1 MTVELRWGRQ
11 RWQEKEGD
19 DKCLAIP
26 AKIVEKEDQ
35 LAMVE
40 INGIQRKIS
49 TMLLPTAELG
59 DFVLVHAGFAM
70 QLIEEEEA
78 KKTEEALR
86 EMGIL
91 DDEND

>member
-1 MTVELRWGRQ
+1 M
-11 RWQEKEGD
+11 
-19 DKCLAIP
+19 CLAIP
-26 AKIVEKEDQ
+26 AKIVKKEDH

-49 TMLLPTAELG
+49 TMLLPTAEIG

-70 QLIEEEEA
+70 QLIDEEEA
-78 KKTEEALR
+78 KKTEDALR

>member
-19 DKCLAIP
+19 DMCLAIP
-26 AKIVEKEDQ
+26 TKIVEKEDQ

-49 TMLLPTAELG
+49 TMLLPTAEIG

-70 QLIEEEEA
+70 QLIDEEEA

>member
-19 DKCLAIP
+19 DMCLAIP

-49 TMLLPTAELG
+49 TMLLPTAEIG

-70 QLIEEEEA
+70 QLIDEEEA